1 MTVLT
6 AAHRAY
12 LEDVEA
18 VTAGFGEQAYTWE
31 GALPRENIRALAD
44 AGVYCPSID
53 AAYGG
58 GGHSD
63 LHAILLSEA
72 VARAC
77 PDTGWYTYLQC
88 MVGPKAIDLFG
99 SEEVKS
105 AYLPGVTAGEDIISI
120 AISEPDAGSDVKA
133 MDTVVTETD
142 DGMSVSGQKMWVG
155 GVPYAT
161 AAVTWVKFDEGL
173 GSVVLPMDDPGI
185 TVIEEY
191 ENSAGYIQTHFSI
204 DDVVIPES
212 YVLTSGKEAFKQQLI
227 SLNWERLG
235 ASAVSLGWAIAA
247 LEKALAYTQTREQ
260 FGGPLTDNQG
270 IQWKLAEMYRQ
281 IETTA
286 ATIYAAAASPDGTPV
301 VPDRIQTSVA
311 KLQSSQIV
319 EEVVSEAVQLVGA
332 RAIQKGHDLEY
343 LYRLARGRRIAAGT
357 DEMMLNTVARALL
370 RDGVPGMETR

>member
-6 AAHRAY
+6 AEHRAY
-12 LEDVEA
+12 LSEVEA
-18 VTAGFGEQAYTWE
+18 VTASFEEQAYTWE
-31 GALPRENIRALAD
+31 GALPRDNIRALAD

-53 AAYGG
+53 AEYGG

-99 SEEVKS
+99 TDEVKS
-105 AYLPGVTAGEDIISI
+105 SYLPGVTAGEDIISI
-120 AISEPDAGSDVKA
+120 AISEPDAGSDVKS
-133 MDTVVTETD
+133 MQTTVTEAD
-142 DGMSVSGQKMWVG
+142 DGLSVSGEKMWVG

-161 AAVTWVKFDEGL
+161 AAVTWVKFEEGL
-173 GSVVLPMDDPGI
+173 GSVVLPMDDPGVS
-185 TVIEEY
+185 VIEEY
-191 ENSAGYIQTHFSI
+191 ENSAGYIQTHFQI
-204 DDVVIPES
+204 DDVWIPES
-212 YVLTSGKEAFKQQLI
+212 YVLTRGREAFKQQLI

-235 ASAVSLGWAIAA
+235 ASAVSLGWAVAA
-247 LEKALAYTQTREQ
+247 LEKALGYSQQREQ

-286 ATIYAAAASPDGTPV
+286 ATIYAAAASPDDSAV

-332 RAIQKGHDLEY
+332 RAFQQGHDLEY